1 MIIDKGGDDGDDDD
15 DDGDHDDDDDD
26 SDDGDDDGGNG
37 DHDHDDDDHLLHSVV
52 VVVLQFAHEVPSRRA
67 DDWKFTF
74 EFENVKRRAVKFIL
88 SQCVDEWKNAILRL
102 KEI

>member
-1 MIIDKGGDDGDDDD
+1 MIDENDYDGDDVHNDD
-15 DDGDHDDDDDD
+15 SDGDHDDE
-26 SDDGDDDGGNG
+26 N
-37 DHDHDDDDHLLHSVV
+37 HLLHNVV